1 MIKFFISLL
10 LLFGYL
16 FGQLSEPF
24 YHISPSNVISGNDTE
39 ILVVLEENDKIRSGS
54 LFFRQIDEIS
64 YQEVNMDF
72 ENGSWIGLIPG
83 ARVFGSFIEYVVIF
97 QKMDGGQ
104 IGVPLAIDPFA
115 SPLNFSVSMSAP
127 NLKVQNKDKTSA
139 NDYIDA
145 DILIL
150 SPEPGSL
157 NKPDEIVISLS
168 LFNAPIVDQNEYIL
182 YLDGVDVTKKSLIDG
197 EVLTFIP
204 EDELSVG
211 LHKIKVLFKSTYG
224 LDINPVKWNFNIS
237 KGTLNMADSFKYK
250 GFLNGKNSRNTA
262 SRNVVSELLY
272 NGKIE
277 GELSWVKADFSL
289 KKSSRESIYMQ
300 PLDRSTLSLRFTD
313 YATLETGDTYPSLS
327 PYILDGKR
335 VRGQYLKLNLPYIK
349 LQYVKGL
356 LNRAVQYQDKINGAL
371 EIIEDNT
378 SIASNGGKIY
388 SFTRKG
394 YTFPRDILAARLA
407 INAFKSFTTG
417 IHFMKVKDDF
427 SKISLKVP
435 ASTFFDIDS
444 SLDNISEG
452 VYSYSDFLLNVIN
465 PLDTV
470 VIINNDWDDGKP
482 IENLAIGFDLEKAFD
497 NRQLTFQMAWNMTW
511 TNNNISEGFISLDDA
526 DVLLDTLDDN
536 AIMDIPIDDFPD
548 PATYKDI
555 ITIHPLYM
563 VPLVP
568 LDPITFEKNPIRA
581 ILNMPSSAYNIR
593 LKGSYSLNNVLI
605 EYRHIGPEY
614 YSYGNPYLTNNIRE
628 FIIND
633 RLSLLGR
640 RLMLLVGYKYKDN
653 SLSENVANPLKT
665 RTMTLNTTLVPGPGA
680 VSLIFNLR
688 SINQTN
694 GIDSLEMNSYG
705 DILGDNRENSQAI
718 NSLVSI
724 NIPSSG
730 PNSSSTI
737 ALNVNSISYRD
748 NLEIDRQKNYLFQK
762 SNMKNYSANIS
773 SRFNNSLKTSVSL
786 NKTIIYTP
794 FLIYDGS
801 NKKGL
806 TETSWLSLS
815 SKAQYEFPIT
825 LPSTGWL
832 DEINS
837 IFENQL
843 LIKAGLDYMTNGKN
857 KDEEIEIFGIK
868 IGLELDI
875 IKNLV
880 LSTNASMRL
889 NKSIGNTMD
898 GVDNDNNGE
907 IDDKGEKIIINNS
920 GVFISLGYRF

>member
-1 MIKFFISLL
+1 
-10 LLFGYL
+10 
-16 FGQLSEPF
+16 
-24 YHISPSNVISGNDTE
+24 
-39 ILVVLEENDKIRSGS
+39 
-54 LFFRQIDEIS
+54 
-64 YQEVNMDF
+64 
-72 ENGSWIGLIPG
+72 
-83 ARVFGSFIEYVVIF
+83 
-97 QKMDGGQ
+97 
-104 IGVPLAIDPFA
+104 
-115 SPLNFSVSMSAP
+115 
-127 NLKVQNKDKTSA
+127 
-139 NDYIDA
+139 
-145 DILIL
+145 
-150 SPEPGSL
+150 
-157 NKPDEIVISLS
+157 
-168 LFNAPIVDQNEYIL
+168 
-182 YLDGVDVTKKSLIDG
+182 
-197 EVLTFIP
+197 
-204 EDELSVG
+204 
-211 LHKIKVLFKSTYG
+211 
-224 LDINPVKWNFNIS
+224 
-237 KGTLNMADSFKYK
+237 
-250 GFLNGKNSRNTA
+250 
-262 SRNVVSELLY
+262 
-272 NGKIE
+272 
-277 GELSWVKADFSL
+277 
-289 KKSSRESIYMQ
+289 
-300 PLDRSTLSLRFTD
+300 
-313 YATLETGDTYPSLS
+313 
-327 PYILDGKR
+327 
-335 VRGQYLKLNLPYIK
+335 
-349 LQYVKGL
+349 
-356 LNRAVQYQDKINGAL
+356 
-371 EIIEDNT
+371 
-378 SIASNGGKIY
+378 
-388 SFTRKG
+388 
-394 YTFPRDILAARLA
+394 
-407 INAFKSFTTG
+407 
-417 IHFMKVKDDF
+417 
-427 SKISLKVP
+427 
-435 ASTFFDIDS
+435 
-444 SLDNISEG
+444 
-452 VYSYSDFLLNVIN
+452 
-465 PLDTV
+465 
-470 VIINNDWDDGKP
+470 
-482 IENLAIGFDLEKAFD
+482 
-497 NRQLTFQMAWNMTW
+497 MAWNMTW

-593 LKGSYSLNNVLI
+593 LKGSYALNNVLI

-640 RLMLLVGYKYKDN
+640 RLMLLVGYNYKDN

-705 DILGDNRENSQAI
+705 DILGDNREDSQAI

-737 ALNVNSISYRD
+737 ALNVNSISYLD

-773 SRFNNSLKTSVSL
+773 SRFNNSLKTSLSL